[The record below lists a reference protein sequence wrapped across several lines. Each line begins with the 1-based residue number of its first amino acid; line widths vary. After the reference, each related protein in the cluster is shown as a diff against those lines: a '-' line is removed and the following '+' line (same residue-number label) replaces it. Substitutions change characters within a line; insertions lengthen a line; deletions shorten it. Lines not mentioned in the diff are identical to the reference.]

1 LLPPPPLLA
10 SCVIAAGRTAPGT
23 GEKTVNVSEL
33 DVPPHVIPV
42 PTLQPL
48 GAGVLTVTR
57 TLDAAAMSAAE
68 IAAVS
73 PFTDVKVVIGALT
86 FPLTFH

>member
-1 LLPPPPLLA
+1 
-10 SCVIAAGRTAPGT
+10 V
-23 GEKTVNVSEL
+23 KTVNASEL

-42 PTLQPL
+42 PTVQPL
-48 GAGVLTVTR
+48 GGGVLTVTCSVP
-57 TLDAAAMSAAE
+57 AFKISPAE
-68 IAAVS
+68 INAVS